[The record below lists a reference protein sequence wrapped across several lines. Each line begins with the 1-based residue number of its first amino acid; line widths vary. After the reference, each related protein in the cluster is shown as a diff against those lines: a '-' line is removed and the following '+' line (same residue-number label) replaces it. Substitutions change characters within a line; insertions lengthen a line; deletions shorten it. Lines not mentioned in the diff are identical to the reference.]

1 MREYREGG
9 KLGSEG
15 IPGRWLE
22 VEPSTRH
29 PRPSG
34 CRSWRRHLL
43 ASLWNFYLPSPNAM
57 SPGEARP
64 GAQKSCEQCL
74 SEHPPSRAGTAQ
86 PPGRLPPLPTTLSPL
101 PPTLHDSALS
111 PAERASSSGRWCAGP
126 TPTVWGSVRGP
137 SRTRSRPAAC
147 PPAEVSRVG
156 WGLASFSG
164 LDLRP
169 SLTGFPAHWYP
180 QY

>member
-1 MREYREGG
+1 MALTSELLSCKGCSIAPGRAPSCLAWDLGPTRSPTRWAARAG
-9 KLGSEG
+9 KLGSAG

-86 PPGRLPPLPTTLSPL
+86 PPGRLPPLPTTSTAPQ
-101 PPTLHDSALS
+101 LHKDRGTACLHHM
-111 PAERASSSGRWCAGP
+111 SSSTGE
-126 TPTVWGSVRGP
+126 GSISFP
-137 SRTRSRPAAC
+137 FSR
-147 PPAEVSRVG
+147 
-156 WGLASFSG
+156 
-164 LDLRP
+164 
-169 SLTGFPAHWYP
+169 
-180 QY
+180 